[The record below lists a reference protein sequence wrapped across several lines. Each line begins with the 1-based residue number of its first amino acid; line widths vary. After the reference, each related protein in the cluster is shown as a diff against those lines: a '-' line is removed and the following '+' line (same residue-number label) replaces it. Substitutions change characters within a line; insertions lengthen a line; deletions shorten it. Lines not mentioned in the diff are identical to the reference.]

1 MRHTIQII
9 LGLLA
14 LALAAGC
21 MEGGV
26 RSEAGPGPEPA
37 DLTAVQL
44 ANVKAETK
52 EAAQAVEAYVY
63 ARRLEFVANMTREL
77 TAMQAEMDRL
87 AAKAE
92 ATGDEARADA
102 RAEAKARLDA
112 ARGRWAE
119 ARARLDAAGSATEA
133 AWDDVRAGFEQS
145 YDELKA
151 SFDQARQAL
160 SDKIEP

>member
-1 MRHTIQII
+1 
-9 LGLLA
+9 
-14 LALAAGC
+14 

-26 RSEAGPGPEPA
+26 KSEAGSEPEPA

-44 ANVKAETK
+44 ADV
-52 EAAQAVEAYVY
+52 
-63 ARRLEFVANMTREL
+63 
-77 TAMQAEMDRL
+77 
-87 AAKAE
+87 
-92 ATGDEARADA
+92 G
-102 RAEAKARLDA
+102 
-112 ARGRWAE
+112 AE

>member
-1 MRHTIQII
+1 MRNTILII
-9 LGLLA
+9 LVPLVLA
-14 LALAAGC
+14 TGC
-21 MEGGV
+21 MMKDGAK
-26 RSEAGPGPEPA
+26 SEDAAEPA
-37 DLTAVQL
+37 VLAAVQL

-52 EAAQAVEAYVY
+52 EAAQAMEAYVY
-63 ARRLEFVANMTREL
+63 ARRLEFVANMTGEL
-77 TAMQAEMDRL
+77 VAIQAEMDRL

-92 ATGDEARADA
+92 DSGDVARADV
-102 RAEAKARLDA
+102 RAATKARLDA

-119 ARARLDAAGSATEA
+119 AKARLDAAGSATEA
-133 AWDDVRAGFEQS
+133 TWDDVRAGFERS